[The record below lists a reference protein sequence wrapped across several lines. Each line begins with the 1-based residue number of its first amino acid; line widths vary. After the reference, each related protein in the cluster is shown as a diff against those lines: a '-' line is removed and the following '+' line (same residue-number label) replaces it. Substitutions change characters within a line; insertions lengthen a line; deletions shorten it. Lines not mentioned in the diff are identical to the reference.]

1 MTSHNLPFIPQNA
14 TMKVCASLT
23 QSTNDKKWKL
33 DPPCRTKEKTLNEV
47 ECLETTIE
55 EKKIY
60 ISVSGPIAA
69 GKTTFCKNLS
79 DILQIPIYHEE
90 VDNNPYLAPFYE
102 DQKTWAF
109 RLQIYFLASRYKQ
122 QQTILS
128 SLKELGVIGIIQDRT
143 IYEDPVFAKVLKK
156 DGSFTETDF
165 QTYQSLFDVMMD
177 TISVPDVIVFLRAS
191 SEMCLSRIKQR

>member
-1 MTSHNLPFIPQNA
+1 
-14 TMKVCASLT
+14 MKNRASLI
-23 QSTNDKKWKL
+23 QGTNDKKL

-47 ECLETTIE
+47 EDLETTIE
-55 EKKIY
+55 EREEKKYY

-109 RLQIYFLASRYKQ
+109 HLQIYFLASRYKQ